1 MLKLPQGANTDTNK
15 PNGTRP
21 NQNFEF
27 FFTKLRVPTHFQK
40 KNPQI
45 LEP

>member
-15 PNGTRP
+15 LNGTQP

-27 FFTKLRVPTHFQK
+27 FFTKLRVLTHFR
-40 KNPQI
+40 KNPLI